1 MSDLVFGP
9 KPAGGE
15 IVFGADAAKGA
26 KLVFQHEQRNS
37 PDLVF
42 GAGGT
47 AHQGTPDPAYV
58 YLDVDTGA
66 ITAELR
72 LAVAT
77 PVSGEI
83 DCGEVGLDLRMR
95 WDSNTYRFEVART
108 RALWQEGLL
117 QRCGM
122 GVAWSSSQHR
132 LLGTNQR
139 WQQAIAA
146 LAGLAGAW
154 GAASRHLSQH
164 GVRWQMGASTQ
175 TCSVWRWQAAQQRRC
190 TTAVRHQQGQAAH
203 ASRALRWQG
212 AIRRQVAPDVRWQ
225 MAQPRLI
232 GWATRFGPGVVVAFA
247 PHIRWQAAMQA
258 PPGISP
264 RRDGR
269 PPVDGDGYQPPRG
282 GAVDLLFCRPAH
294 GTGSLIFGFCRKRQ
308 AGKGDPKLIIPK
320 LTMYTHINEARAT
333 LWPQGDPL
341 VLFDC
346 NIETDA
352 GGYGWH
358 LRASGPS
365 QLMEQL
371 APRKDG
377 TPVRVRV
384 ELCGLAWVFVV
395 GLRQRTRQFGRHVV
409 TFDASSPTCLLD
421 APHAQPRTFTNAEQQ
436 TAQQLALAALEHSG
450 VTLDWRIEDW
460 LVPAQVWSHQGTP
473 LSAVLRVAD
482 AAGAV
487 VQSHRTADT
496 LIVQPRYAAMPW
508 EWANTAPALQLPI
521 GYCTTESLNEQRQ
534 PLYNAIY
541 TSGTVAGQVHRTKRA
556 GTAGDLEAAMVTD
569 ALLTERAAHLQR
581 ARSILGAAGWQAQ
594 VGLALP
600 LDTAPGAPGLLD
612 VGTLVEIDDTDG
624 AWRGLVRGVS
634 ISAGARPGV
643 RQSIKLERHLHTE
656 AA

>member
-1 MSDLVFGP
+1 MSDLIFRP
-9 KPAGGE
+9 KGKGGE

-26 KLVFQHEQRNS
+26 KLVFTQEQRSS

-47 AHQGTPDPAYV
+47 AQQGAPDPAYV

-66 ITAELR
+66 IAAELH

-83 DCGEVGLDLRMR
+83 DCGEVGMDLRMR

-132 LLGTNQR
+132 LLGVDQR
-139 WQQAIAA
+139 WQQAMAA

-154 GAASRHLSQH
+154 SVASRRQAQH
-164 GVRWQMGASTQ
+164 GVRWQMSASTH
-175 TCSVWRWQAAQQRRC
+175 TCSAWRWQAAQQRRC
-190 TTAVRHQQGQAAH
+190 TTAVRHLQG
-203 ASRALRWQG
+203 
-212 AIRRQVAPDVRWQ
+212 
-225 MAQPRLI
+225 
-232 GWATRFGPGVVVAFA
+232 
-247 PHIRWQAAMQA
+247 QAAMQA

-269 PPVDGDGYQPPRG
+269 PTVDGDRYQPPRG
-282 GAVDLLFCRPAH
+282 SAIDLLFCRPAH
-294 GTGSLIFGFCRKRQ
+294 GTGSPIFGFCRKRK

-346 NIETDA
+346 VIETDA

-358 LRASGPS
+358 LHASGPA

-395 GLRQRTRQFGRHVV
+395 GLRQRTRQFGRHVI

-421 APHAQPRTFTNAEQQ
+421 APHAQPRTFANTEQQ

-450 VTLDWRIEDW
+450 VTLDWQIDDW

-521 GYCTTESLNEQRQ
+521 GYCTTESLDEQRQ

-541 TSGTVAGQVHRTKRA
+541 TSGSVAGQVHRTKRA

-612 VGTLVEIDDTDG
+612 VGTLVEIDDTGG